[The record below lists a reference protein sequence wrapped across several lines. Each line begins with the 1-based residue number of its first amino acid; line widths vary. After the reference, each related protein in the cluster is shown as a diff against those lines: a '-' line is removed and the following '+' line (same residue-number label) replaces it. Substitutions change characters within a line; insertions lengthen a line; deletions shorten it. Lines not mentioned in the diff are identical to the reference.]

1 VSRFILQ
8 KRFKR
13 WLGVSRYSLRSDV
26 DNASRIG
33 DIKKRT
39 HRGDYFPPCCN
50 GSGDSGHDFIF
61 YISYK
66 VATPIPHITR
76 PYPLYYTRENIGIR
90 NFKKESN
97 D

>member
-1 VSRFILQ
+1 MSRFILQ

-13 WLGVSRYSLRSDV
+13 WLGVGRYSLRTDV
-26 DNASRIG
+26 DNASRMG
-33 DIKKRT
+33 DIRKHT

-50 GSGDSGHDFIF
+50 GSGDSGHNFIF
-61 YISYK
+61 HTPYR
-66 VATPIPHITR
+66 VATPIPHITK
-76 PYPLYYTRENIGIR
+76 PHKLYYARENIGSK